1 MDATLLGVLGTII
14 AWTAGAGRN
23 TKTDNPSSVIV
34 ISSFRSRCQAQP
46 NLEIDD
52 GLPLARGAMRC
63 ATQGLRASPPLPPHY
78 TTSRTCGA
86 NYLTKGRFFS

>member
-1 MDATLLGVLGTII
+1 MDATLLGALGTII

-34 ISSFRSRCQAQP
+34 ISSFRSRSQP

-52 GLPLARGAMRC
+52 GLPLARGGDALRYAG
-63 ATQGLRASPPLPPHY
+63 ATRIAPATASLHHY
-78 TTSRTCGA
+78 R
-86 NYLTKGRFFS
+86 GR